1 MRWPFLCLATAALLG
16 GGLAAEDMASVRL
29 SNGFRCPVGG
39 DGMKKYY
46 KARGFRPN
54 GHLGEDWNGAGGGD
68 TDLGDPVFCT
78 SHGIVVFARDF
89 RAGWGNVI
97 IVRHAYLEGGETRFV
112 DSLYG
117 HLNAILVR
125 EGQQVKRGEK
135 IGTIGSNHGM
145 YDAHLHFEMRKDI
158 HVGMHRQAFPRDSR
172 TYWNPSE
179 FIATRASLGSN
190 GALAQVPIN
199 TFAPLNLP
207 AYVGS
212 VEATPIIRSTSVT
225 RRPAFKVD
233 RFGDLRQESN

>member
-16 GGLAAEDMASVRL
+16 GGLAAQDMASVRL

-46 KARGFRPN
+46 KARGFRAN

-89 RAGWGNVI
+89 RSGWGNVI
-97 IVRHAYLEGGETRFV
+97 IVRHVYVEGGETRFV

-158 HVGMHRQAFPRDSR
+158 RVGMHRNAFPRDSR